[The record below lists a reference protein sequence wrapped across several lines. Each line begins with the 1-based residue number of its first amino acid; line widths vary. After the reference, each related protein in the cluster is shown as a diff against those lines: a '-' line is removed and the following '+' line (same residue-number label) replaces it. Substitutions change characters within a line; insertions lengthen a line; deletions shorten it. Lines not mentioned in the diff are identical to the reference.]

1 MQLIDL
7 KVASLC
13 GLALVSTVGYAS
25 PISGTFTGIVTSASD
40 PGQASFGRDPAAW
53 VGKTVSGTFSF
64 DLSTP
69 GIGDANPDAGAFT
82 FSPVPGP
89 GPFVEFV
96 SVVVEIDGQSF
107 VSQTAGLGTVL
118 FGDVVGLDPTTFAPQ
133 DSGVS
138 FLGRTVLGFDAFWS
152 PGGIG
157 FDGTSLAL
165 DPAKFLSGFGIV
177 EDLRTGSPGR
187 AGLIRFD
194 VTSVAVVPVPAAAW
208 LFASG
213 LGVMGWLRRRVDTSA
228 A

>member
-1 MQLIDL
+1 MNLMDL
-7 KVASLC
+7 KVGSLC
-13 GLALVSTVGYAS
+13 GLALVSAVGYAS

-53 VGKTVSGTFSF
+53 VGKPVSGTFSV

-96 SVVVEIDGQSF
+96 SVAVEIDGQSF
-107 VSQTAGLGTVL
+107 IGQTTGLGTVL
-118 FGDVVGLDPTTFAPQ
+118 FGDVVGLDPIRFAPQ

-138 FLGRTVLGFDAFWS
+138 FLGRTVLGFDSFWS
-152 PGGIG
+152 PGGVA
-157 FDGTSLAL
+157 FNGTNLSL
-165 DPAKFLSGFGIV
+165 DPAKFFWGFGIV
-177 EDLRTGSPGR
+177 EDLRPGSPGR

-208 LFASG
+208 LLGSALG
-213 LGVMGWLRRRVDTSA
+213 LMGWLRRQA